1 MKQSSTRKNS
11 DDLATHSARAPAQA
25 FMDDQRQSTA
35 DLSRQAAAMQN
46 SPGVVAQQKRAD
58 SMAHAQGAGALQLQA
73 AGNGVAQLGPLDWI
87 KDKLGMGKDAARRVS
102 AKKQKFTQDVQDKAM
117 GAVKGGMS
125 GGGAYARIGAPTEQD
140 IYNDMLDEEAAGR
153 ERMQQRPAAEL
164 GRMAVNGLVGG
175 GISAGKDAL
184 NAVAPLAGTVV
195 GKVAGMGKDKL
206 NNMAKE
212 KIGEGLNPYK
222 VLRDDDEDDE
232 SDGGGGGGFDDFEP
246 DFEGQFGGS
255 D

>member
-11 DDLATHSARAPAQA
+11 DDIAAHSARAPAQA
-25 FMDDQRQSTA
+25 FMDDQRPSTA
-35 DLSRQAAAMQN
+35 DLSRQAAAMQS

-58 SMAHAQGAGALQLQA
+58 SMAQGLAQGGSGAVQLQA
-73 AGNGVAQLGPLDWI
+73 AGKGVAQLGPIDWI

-102 AKKQKFTQDVQDKAM
+102 AKKEKFTQDLQDSAM
-117 GAVKGGMS
+117 GAYH
-125 GGGAYARIGAPTEQD
+125 GGGISSRYERLGAPTEQD
-140 IYNDMLDEEAAGR
+140 IYNDKLDEESAGS
-153 ERMQQRPAAEL
+153 ERMKERPGQEIA
-164 GRMAVNGLVGG
+164 RMAVSGLAGA

-184 NAVAPLAGTVV
+184 NAVAPFAGTAV

-206 NNMAKE
+206 DNMAKA

-232 SDGGGGGGFDDFEP
+232 GGGGGFEDFEP